1 MLVWL
6 LLLKQKPAMSI
17 KVGAQRGITL
27 IEQIVFI
34 LIISVGVVALV
45 STLNPMILASADPMR
60 TKQMVAIAEGLL
72 NEIMHQP
79 FTWCDPDDPSASIAQ
94 SYGDCTWPQN
104 TGTFT
109 PGENRLAG
117 TFDNVDDYGGYIMAN
132 VTDVLGGNAMN
143 GYTASVA
150 IARAGNAL
158 GLADNTAALSVT
170 VTVTFGAEN
179 FFLTGYRFR
188 YAPRY

>member
-1 MLVWL
+1 MFT
-6 LLLKQKPAMSI
+6 
-17 KVGAQRGITL
+17 KVIAQRGITL

-34 LIISVGVVALV
+34 VIVSVGVVALV
-45 STLNPMILASADPMR
+45 STLNPMIRASADPMR

-79 FTWCDPDDPSASIAQ
+79 FTWCDPDDPAASTAQ
-94 SYGDCTWPQN
+94 SYAGCASPQN
-104 TGTFT
+104 TGSSMA
-109 PGENRLAG
+109 GESRLGG
-117 TFDNVDDYGGYIMAN
+117 TFDNVDDYGGYSMAN
-132 VTDVLGGNAMN
+132 VTDVSGGNAMA

-170 VTVTFGAEN
+170 VTVSFGTES

>member
-1 MLVWL
+1 
-6 LLLKQKPAMSI
+6 MST
-17 KVGAQRGITL
+17 KVAAQRGITL

-34 LIISVGVVALV
+34 MIVSVGVVALV
-45 STLNPMILASADPMR
+45 STLNPMILASTDPMR

-79 FTWCDPDDPSASIAQ
+79 FTWCDLDDLNASTAQ
-94 SYGDCTWPQN
+94 SYAGCTTPQN
-104 TGTFT
+104 TGTHAG
-109 PGENRLAG
+109 GEVRG
-117 TFDNVDDYGGYIMAN
+117 TYDNVDDYGGNPPMVN
-132 VTDVLGGNAMN
+132 VTDATGNYVMA

-150 IARAGNAL
+150 IARVGTTL

-170 VTVTFGAEN
+170 VTVSFGAEN
-179 FFLTGYRFR
+179 FALTGYRFR